1 MALVNGEAMIGIDP
15 GLTGAL
21 ALLTTQGKLLDAA
34 DMPND
39 NNGRVTIPLAVAVL
53 HDWCERFEVVG
64 AVVEH
69 VGSMPG
75 QGVSTTFKFGRATG
89 VAETLPLLFSLPV
102 HLITPSVWKR
112 HLGLTSDKDS
122 SRQLAI
128 RIWPEMATE
137 TFKLKGKGQARAD
150 AALLAYAWMQRN
162 SWTVAV

>member
-1 MALVNGEAMIGIDP
+1 MGEQHAVIGIDP
-15 GLTGAL
+15 GVTGAL
-21 ALLTTQGKLLDAA
+21 ALLDTNGVLLDAQ

-39 NNGRVTIPLAVAVL
+39 NNGRVTIPLACSIIGQ
-53 HDWCERFEVVG
+53 WCNDFYVQC

-102 HLITPSVWKR
+102 HLITPAVWKR
-112 HLGLTSDKDS
+112 HLGLTKDKDS

-128 RIWPEMATE
+128 RLWPTMAT
-137 TFKLKGKGQARAD
+137 TVFRTKASGQARAD
-150 AALLAYAWMQRN
+150 AALLALAWMQRRQGQR
-162 SWTVAV
+162 

>member
-1 MALVNGEAMIGIDP
+1 MSHVIGIDP
-15 GLTGAL
+15 GVTGAL
-21 ALLTTQGKLLDAA
+21 ALLSTEGVLIDAQ

-39 NNGRVTIPLAVAVL
+39 NNGRVTIPLAVAIL
-53 HDWCERFEVVG
+53 HEWCNNYLVQC

-112 HLGLTSDKDS
+112 QLGLSRDKDS

-128 RIWPEMATE
+128 RLWPTMATT
-137 TFKLKGKGQARAD
+137 TFRTKASGQARAD
-150 AALLAYAWMQRN
+150 AALLALAWMQRRK
-162 SWTVAV
+162 AA